1 MKKRLITLFTAVL
14 FSITT
19 VPSLAQNVSYGIVK
33 FGECVT
39 ESKYGKDEQKS
50 FEDIK
55 NQMTTLMTDIEK
67 QRNDIVKQL
76 NDPDFV
82 DSLNPDAESELQ
94 ARYQTLNEELGQY
107 QNQYMQVMQQA
118 NMKLMQVMNNHVEKA
133 SKKVAKQKNIN
144 MILREEAFFHYE
156 NTSDFTK
163 DIIKEMDK
171 NYAKDNKQAAQTEQI
186 KTPKQEQVK

>member
-55 NQMTTLMTDIEK
+55 NQMTTLFLTV
-67 QRNDIVKQL
+67 IVF
-76 NDPDFV
+76 DF
-82 DSLNPDAESELQ
+82 D
-94 ARYQTLNEELGQY
+94 
-107 QNQYMQVMQQA
+107 
-118 NMKLMQVMNNHVEKA
+118 
-133 SKKVAKQKNIN
+133 
-144 MILREEAFFHYE
+144 
-156 NTSDFTK
+156 
-163 DIIKEMDK
+163 
-171 NYAKDNKQAAQTEQI
+171 
-186 KTPKQEQVK
+186 